1 MGGCVSCPGSDM
13 GGVDVR
19 AVDRTREMSRKGKM
33 GTGSGRSR
41 SLVSS
46 TDDHPPR
53 SPDFGVSSRYHVLE
67 KLGEGGTG
75 STWLCQDV
83 KTAQRVAIKFIPR

>member
-1 MGGCVSCPGSDM
+1 M

-19 AVDRTREMSRKGKM
+19 AVDRSKEVSRKGKM
-33 GTGSGRSR
+33 GTGTGPSRARSM
-41 SLVSS
+41 VSS
-46 TDDHPPR
+46 TDDQPPPV
-53 SPDFGVSSRYHVLE
+53 PDFGVSSRYHLLN

-75 STWLCQDV
+75 STWLCQDI